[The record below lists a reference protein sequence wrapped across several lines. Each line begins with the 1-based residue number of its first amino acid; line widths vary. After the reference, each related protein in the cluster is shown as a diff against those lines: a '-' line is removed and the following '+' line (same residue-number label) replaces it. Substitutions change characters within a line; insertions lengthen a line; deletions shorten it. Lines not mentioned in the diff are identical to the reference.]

1 MRVLG
6 FFDSLFGS
14 VKKGNDAIN
23 ITPPGKGEKM
33 KKLSAYNYLSAM
45 LKGYFN
51 WGIKRGMV
59 LATTPLNVERMKKLS
74 MYYQYT

>member
-1 MRVLG
+1 
-6 FFDSLFGS
+6 
-14 VKKGNDAIN
+14 
-23 ITPPGKGEKM
+23 M